1 MRQNALLSADD
12 TMILEPFF
20 TDISTEI
27 PAIDV
32 PATDPF
38 TSGHSSEQIVEH
50 FMESDL
56 EEFTDEHT

>member
-1 MRQNALLSADD
+1 MLRAED
-12 TMILEPFF
+12 TQILEPFF
-20 TDISTEI
+20 SDISTEI

-38 TSGHSSEQIVEH
+38 TSGRSSEQIVEH